1 MERELCKSLARR
13 YFDEVLQTAS
23 EMIQRPSVSG
33 NEKEM
38 AEYTVAKMKELGY
51 DDVRVDRVGNVIGLM
66 RGTGGGKS
74 LTLNCHMDVVD
85 AGPPEKWKYPPYG
98 GEIAEGAVW
107 GRGASDTKAT
117 FATQVYA
124 PYILKKEGLMPKGD
138 ITVVGVVHEESSG
151 FGAMN
156 MAADG
161 YFTDYCII
169 GEATEN
175 DIAVACRGRMG
186 IEVEITGK
194 SCHASMPHTGANP
207 FDFLGK
213 FLIGLTNYKVQT
225 HPKYGTSLCTPT
237 RISSSEKGTNVIPN
251 TIALSLDYRS
261 LAGETY
267 ESVIE
272 QLNEIAAACA
282 VEGVTVAIKPALIPI
297 TCYNGARGEGYMGE
311 PAFAIEEDSETV
323 LIAKQALEELFQ
335 RPVATKA
342 WSFATD
348 SGHFAQKGV
357 QVIGYSPAQIV
368 KCHTVEDS
376 VPLDMLEE
384 GIAGILTLAR
394 AFCEV
399 EKQ

>member
-1 MERELCKSLARR
+1 MGREQYQSYADKYL
-13 YFDEVLQTAS
+13 DEIVTTAS

-38 AEYTVAKMKELGY
+38 AEYTAAKMKELGY
-51 DDVRVDRVGNVIGLM
+51 DDVHVDRVGNVIGLM

-74 LTLNCHMDVVD
+74 VTLNCHMDVVD

-98 GEIAEGAVW
+98 GTIAEGAVW

-117 FATQVYA
+117 FAIQVYT
-124 PYILKKEGLMPKGD
+124 PYILKKEGMLPKGD
-138 ITVVGVVHEESSG
+138 ICVVGVVHEESSG

-175 DIAVACRGRMG
+175 DICVACRGRMG

-194 SCHASMPHTGANP
+194 SCHASLPHIGANP
-207 FDFLGK
+207 FGFLGK
-213 FLIGLTNYKVQT
+213 FLEGLKDYKLQS
-225 HPKYGTSLCTPT
+225 HPQYGSSLITPT
-237 RISSSEKGTNVIPN
+237 RIHSSEKGTNVIPN
-251 TIALSLDYRS
+251 TIFLSLDYRS

-267 ESVIE
+267 ESVIG
-272 QLNEIAAACA
+272 QLNEIAASCA
-282 VEGVTVAIKPALIPI
+282 VDGVTVEIKPAVIPI
-297 TCYNGARGEGYMGE
+297 TCYNGATGEGYMGE
-311 PAFAIEEDSETV
+311 PAFAIDENSETV
-323 LIAKQALEELFQ
+323 RLAKKTLEDLFG
-335 RPVATKA
+335 RPVATKP
-342 WSFATD
+342 WGFATD
-348 SGHFAQKGV
+348 SGHFSQKGV

-376 VPLDMLEE
+376 VPLDMIKE
-384 GIAGILTLAR
+384 GISGTLALTC
-394 AFCEV
+394 AFANN
-399 EKQ
+399 